1 MNISQ
6 PDGYRDVATPLHTAT
21 VARGNIYLLRETCD
35 TYLNG
40 IQAVALVERK
50 HRILIVPL
58 IQESGGGLL
67 LKIRNAR
74 GDRVIHAQEF
84 FRQNDFVEDFLERDV
99 SVGWNTEDAA
109 LVLSDVPKRQHIM

>member
-6 PDGYRDVATPLHTAT
+6 SDLSRDLATPPHTVT

-35 TYLNG
+35 TYLSG
-40 IQAVALVERK
+40 IQAVALVERNQ
-50 HRILIVPL
+50 RILIVPL

-67 LKIRNAR
+67 LKIRSAR

-84 FRQNDFVEDFLERDV
+84 FRQNDFVEDFLERNV
-99 SVGWNTEDAA
+99 SVGWSTEEAA
-109 LVLSDVPKRQHIM
+109 LVLSGVPKR